1 MRSGSPGLGRAGKAG
16 GLDSAHNISIFVE
29 IWKNQM
35 AQDNRLDIFRLLVQ
49 AGPDG
54 LAAGRAAEEL
64 DLAPNKLTF
73 HFDRLRAAGLM
84 TVHREGRSM
93 IPRGNEQLG
102 RVPHPKLLPR
112 CAMRRQRQARCAN
125 CA

>member
-1 MRSGSPGLGRAGKAG
+1 
-16 GLDSAHNISIFVE
+16 
-29 IWKNQM
+29 M

-73 HFDRLRAAGLM
+73 HFDRLRAAGLV

-93 IPRGNEQLG
+93 IYTARLETMNSLVEFLTQNCCQGAPCDGSG
-102 RVPHPKLLPR
+102 KRVARIAHEKSCYAAAPKMAESIAA
-112 CAMRRQRQARCAN
+112 CACW
-125 CA
+125 